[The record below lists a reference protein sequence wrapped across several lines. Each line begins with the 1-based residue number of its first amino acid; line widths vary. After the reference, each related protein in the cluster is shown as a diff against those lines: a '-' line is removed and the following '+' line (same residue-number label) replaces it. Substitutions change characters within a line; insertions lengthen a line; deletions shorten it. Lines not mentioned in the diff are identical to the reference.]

1 MEELNP
7 EPGTE
12 TNPKRPVLLTILCIL
27 TFIGSGL
34 NLVSSFLI
42 TIFYN
47 TFQSVA
53 GDISKAFDLPTMDMI
68 LNAKPAFFLVSS
80 FIYTFSALGA
90 FEMWK
95 LRKRGFHLY
104 AVSQVLLIMMP
115 MYFFKL
121 PVPSVPDVIFSG
133 VFIILYSANL
143 KHMS

>member
-7 EPGTE
+7 GPVKE
-12 TNPKRPVLLTILCIL
+12 TNLKRPVLLTILCVL
-27 TFIGSGL
+27 TFLGSGL
-34 NLVSSFLI
+34 NLFASFLI

-53 GDISKAFDLPTMDMI
+53 GDISKAFDMPAMNMI

-80 FIYTFSALGA
+80 FVYALSALGA
-90 FEMWK
+90 LEMWK

-104 AVSQVLLIMMP
+104 TVSQILLIMMP

-121 PVPSVPDVIFSG
+121 PVPSVPDIIFSAI
-133 VFIILYSANL
+133 FIILYSANL

>member
-1 MEELNP
+1 MEEMNT
-7 EPGTE
+7 ETATE

-27 TFIGSGL
+27 TFVGSGL

-42 TIFYN
+42 SVFYN
-47 TFQSVA
+47 TFQTVA
-53 GDISKAFDLPTMDMI
+53 GDISKAFDLPAMDMI
-68 LNAKPAFFLVSS
+68 LNAKPPFFLVSS
-80 FIYTFSALGA
+80 FLYALSTFGA

-104 AVSQVLLIMMP
+104 AVSQILLVMMP

-121 PVPSVPDVIFSG
+121 SLPSFPDIIFSG
-133 VFIILYSANL
+133 IFIILYSANL

>member
-1 MEELNP
+1 MEEFNP
-7 EPGTE
+7 GPGKE
-12 TNPKRPVLLTILCIL
+12 TSPKRPVLLTILCIL

-53 GDISKAFDLPTMDMI
+53 GDISKAFNLPTMDMI
-68 LNAKPAFFLVSS
+68 LNAKPPFFMVSS
-80 FIYTFSALGA
+80 FLYAFSTYGA

-104 AVSQVLLIMMP
+104 AISQLLLIMMP

-121 PVPSVPDVIFSG
+121 PFPSVPDLIFPG
-133 VFIILYSANL
+133 IFIILYSTNL

>member
-7 EPGTE
+7 EPATE
-12 TNPKRPVLLTILCIL
+12 TNQKRPVLLTILCIL

-34 NLVSSFLI
+34 NLIASFLI

-53 GDISKAFDLPTMDMI
+53 GDLSKTFDLPAMDMI
-68 LNAKPAFFLVSS
+68 LNAKPVFFLVSS
-80 FIYTFSALGA
+80 FIYAFSALGA
-90 FEMWK
+90 IELWK

-104 AVSQVLLIMMP
+104 SISQLLLIMMP

-121 PVPSVPDVIFSG
+121 SVPSIPDVIFSG
-133 VFIILYSANL
+133 IFIILYSVNL